1 MAESAF
7 AIEPFTEGDFETLVD
22 FVAAIQEHE
31 RATVSTLK
39 SGIEIGA
46 GYARFLV
53 ETTAKQNGVL
63 FFAKERR
70 QTLGF
75 ISAWVAIDDDLLV
88 QDQARHHGYVSDIFV
103 VNSRRGKGIAQAL
116 LAAAEAALHA
126 KGCRRM
132 RICSKASNL
141 PAIKFY
147 ESCGFRPYEIIFSKE
162 LSFSD

>member
-7 AIEPFTEGDFETLVD
+7 TIELFAPSDFVTLVE

-31 RATVSTLK
+31 RAAVPELK
-39 SGIEIGA
+39 TGPEIGA
-46 GYARFLV
+46 DYARFLV

-63 FFAKERR
+63 LFAKDNGEA
-70 QTLGF
+70 LGF
-75 ISAWVAIDDDLLV
+75 ISAWVAIDDDPLV
-88 QDQARHHGYVSDIFV
+88 QDQARDHAYVSDIFV
-103 VNSRRGKGIAQAL
+103 VGSRRGQGVAQAL

-132 RICSKASNL
+132 RVCSKASNL
-141 PAIKFY
+141 PAVKFY

-162 LSFSD
+162 LKLG